1 MWYFYTTCYTSRG
14 ALTEYNT
21 LRSTDCLRELHAG
34 IPNNMRRKVKNRNI
48 VGPDGRYN
56 STKVSKFINYVM
68 EGGKKSTAQ
77 DIVYGA
83 FDIIKEKMKVEDPL
97 EIFNQAL
104 NNAGPVTEVRSRR
117 IGGANYQVPREV
129 REERRFMLAFR
140 WIIDAASAKK
150 GKAMRYKLADELMA
164 AANNEGSAVK
174 KKEDTHRMAESN
186 KAFAHFAW

>member
-1 MWYFYTTCYTSRG
+1 M
-14 ALTEYNT
+14 
-21 LRSTDCLRELHAG
+21 
-34 IPNNMRRKVKNRNI
+34 
-48 VGPDGRYN
+48 GPDSRYN

-68 EGGKKSTAQ
+68 EGGKKSVAQ

-83 FDIIKEKMKVEDPL
+83 FDIIKEKMKIEDPL
-97 EIFNQAL
+97 ETFNMAL

-140 WIIDAASAKK
+140 WIIDAAQAKK
-150 GKAMRYKLADELMA
+150 GKAMKFKLADELMA

-174 KKEDTHRMAESN
+174 KKEDTHRMAEAN